1 MSNPR
6 PTKQARVNLAGDA
19 HVTHLE
25 HDNASTQPANGAIN
39 SEELLRL
46 VDQLSHD
53 QLRDIVIK
61 AAEAHSDVATHIK
74 NTIEEMREKERNR
87 VINFGSLSK
96 SVWYSINVAHR
107 KLKGSRQYDVAG
119 DVWYEVLD
127 TIKSIAQQCGPL
139 TSLQA
144 RLNGLSVLRKIGK
157 TICLSDNDVV
167 GHEVQK
173 QFQSDHSP
181 EEAMIEILSTMSEG
195 ERRAIREEESSEE
208 DLWPE
213 ILELDD
219 LAYNSCLSERLN
231 EVIDL
236 INPPRACKDAFDNGA
251 HLKCG

>member
-6 PTKQARVNLAGDA
+6 STKQARANLAGDA

-25 HDNASTQPANGAIN
+25 HDNASTQSANGAIN

-61 AAEAHSDVATHIK
+61 AAEAHSD
-74 NTIEEMREKERNR
+74 EMREKERNR
-87 VINFGSLSK
+87 VINFDSLSK

-139 TSLQA
+139 TSLQT

-173 QFQSDHSP
+173 QFQSDHSL

-213 ILELDD
+213 MLELDD
-219 LAYNSCLSERLN
+219 FAYNSCLSERLN
-231 EVIDL
+231 EVMDL